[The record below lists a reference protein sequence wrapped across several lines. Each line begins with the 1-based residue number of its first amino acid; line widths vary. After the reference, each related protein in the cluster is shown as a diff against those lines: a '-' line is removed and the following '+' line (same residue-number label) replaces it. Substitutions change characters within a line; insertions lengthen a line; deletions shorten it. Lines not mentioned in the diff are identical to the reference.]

1 MPSTFEMIAIAGFLV
16 QMVVYVVTIVMVFN
30 KQKSQNEKL
39 ETELGHF
46 MSALQRLESEH
57 DTLRDEVHK
66 DYITDD
72 KYREDL
78 QRIWN
83 RIEKLSENVNGLGH
97 TLEKELR
104 GFAEILIAE
113 LAKMNANK

>member
-1 MPSTFEMIAIAGFLV
+1 MPGTFEMIAIAGFLV
-16 QMVVYVVTIVMVFN
+16 QMVVYVVTVLMVFN
-30 KQKSQNEKL
+30 KQKSQNERL

-46 MSALQRLESEH
+46 TNALKTLESEH
-57 DTLRDEVHK
+57 DKLRDEVHK

-83 RIEKLSENVNGLGH
+83 RIEKLSENVNGLGR
-97 TLEKELR
+97 TMEKELR

-113 LAKMNANK
+113 LAKMSATK